1 MENRKVIA
9 MPKVSIIMGV
19 YNCAHVVGKAIE
31 SIQEQ
36 SFTDW
41 EFIIC
46 DDCSTDATFTVVKEY
61 ADLDSRII
69 LIKNNTNSR
78 LAFSLNHCLSIA
90 KGQYIARM
98 DGDDIALPD
107 RLAKQV
113 DFLDKNLAYN
123 VVGGGIILFDEEG
136 DKRLLLNKE
145 VPSVEDMKR
154 RIPFFHPTIMMRK
167 SAYDKLD
174 GYLVSKR
181 TLRGQDLDLWF
192 RFYANGFSG
201 YNLQEPVLKYHDDIG
216 DYAKK
221 SSFKVS
227 WGLTKT
233 MLSGFKANKFPFYS
247 YIWAFVPIITAC
259 IPRFI
264 VYFIHNKKN

>member
-1 MENRKVIA
+1 
-9 MPKVSIIMGV
+9 MPKVSIIMGA
-19 YNCAHVVGKAIE
+19 YNCAATIGRAIE
-31 SIQEQ
+31 SIQSQ
-36 SFTDW
+36 TFADW

-46 DDCSTDATFTVVKEY
+46 DDCSTDSTYDVVKKY
-61 ADLDSRII
+61 AEDDERII
-69 LIKNNTNSR
+69 LIKNAENRR
-78 LAFSLNHCLSIA
+78 LAYSLNHCLSIA
-90 KGQYIARM
+90 KGEYVARM
-98 DGDDIALPD
+98 DCDDISLPD

-113 DFLDKNLAYN
+113 DFLDKNLTYN
-123 VVGGGIILFDEEG
+123 VVGGGVILFDEIG
-136 DKRLLLNKE
+136 DKQILLNKE
-145 VPSVEDMKR
+145 FPSVEDMKR

-167 SAYDKLD
+167 TAYDKLD

-221 SSFKVS
+221 SSFNLA

-233 MLSGFKANKFPFYS
+233 MLYGFKANNFPFYS
-247 YIWAFVPIITAC
+247 YIWAFVPIVTAF
-259 IPRFI
+259 IPKYI
-264 VYFIHNKKN
+264 VYFIHNRKS